1 MLSVLSGNIRRAGIS
16 KGKMAVIAVIV
27 FMTLTFFAMGYT
39 AVESVENSAGATQQQ
54 QNAGEGENAAISVF
68 KFV

>member
-1 MLSVLSGNIRRAGIS
+1 MLGVFSGNIRRAGIS

-54 QNAGEGENAAISVF
+54 NAGEGENAAISVF